1 MKNLSSQKQ
10 FLIAEN
16 NLGRDLL
23 TQEFASLSSSLHQ
36 LTGRADSY
44 KTIASSTAL
53 VLTGLAAFQ
62 RGRQKRSSEKSSWLN
77 TLVKGAGLAST
88 VWLAFQLPG
97 RDRPR

>member
-1 MKNLSSQKQ
+1 MKNLSSRKQ

-16 NLGRDLL
+16 NLSRDLL
-23 TQEFASLSSSLHQ
+23 TEDFTSLRSGFHQ
-36 LTGRADSY
+36 LTDRADSF
-44 KTIASSTAL
+44 KAIASSAAL

-62 RGRQKRSSEKSSWLN
+62 RGRNRNHDAKSSWMN

-97 RDRPR
+97 RDR